1 MTQPTDILIAILIA
15 SLFLAP
21 ALLRPTLGRIV
32 LSAMFLGSALFN
44 LLYTLPNAPGSVE
57 ALVATAPIPPY
68 REVVNAA
75 VAWNAASA
83 LAVATIV
90 FEITAGC

>member
-32 LSAMFLGSALFN
+32 LSAMFLGGALFN

-57 ALVATAPIPPY
+57 ALVADGANP
-68 REVVNAA
+68 A
-75 VAWNAASA
+75 VP
-83 LAVATIV
+83 
-90 FEITAGC
+90 